1 MSVLWIAI
9 ALSAI
14 GSLLGAL
21 VASSV
26 LIVSD
31 AVRAKVVKWL
41 VSFAV
46 GTLLGAALLKL
57 VPEALE
63 TLSPTATLGT
73 LLAGIFT
80 FFILEKLVIWRHCHE
95 AESCEVHGTSAP
107 LVLVGDAVHTFVDG
121 AIIAAATI
129 TSIPLGVS
137 AAVAAIAHE
146 IPQEAG
152 DVAILLHAGYSRR
165 RALVLNLLS
174 GTSGIVGAVAVYF
187 FAARLPG
194 ALPFVLAF
202 AAGSFLYVAMADL
215 IPDLHRGQVD
225 RNPVRQVVLIAAG
238 VATRAL
244 L

>member
-41 VSFAV
+41 ISFAV

-238 VATRAL
+238 VATLAL

>member
-1 MSVLWIAI
+1 MLWVAI

-21 VASSV
+21 FASSV

-31 AVRAKVVKWL
+31 VLRAKLVRWL
-41 VSFAV
+41 ISFAV

-57 VPEALE
+57 VPEALA

-80 FFILEKLVIWRHCHE
+80 FFILEKLVIWRHCH
-95 AESCEVHGTSAP
+95 AEDGCDVHGTSAP

-121 AIIAAATI
+121 AIIAAATL
-129 TSIPLGVS
+129 TSVPLGIS
-137 AAVAAIAHE
+137 AAVAAVAHE
-146 IPQEAG
+146 IPQEVG

-165 RALVLNLLS
+165 KALLLNLLS
-174 GTSGIVGAVAVYF
+174 GVAGIVGAVAVF
-187 FAARLPG
+187 LFAARLPQ

-215 IPDLHRGQVD
+215 IPDLHRGHAD
-225 RNPVRQVVLIAAG
+225 THPVRQVVLIAAG
-238 VATRAL
+238 VVTLAL

>member
-1 MSVLWIAI
+1 VLWIAI

-26 LIVSD
+26 LIASD

-41 VSFAV
+41 ISFAV

-57 VPEALE
+57 VPEALD
-63 TLSPTATLGT
+63 TLSPTAALGT

-95 AESCEVHGTSAP
+95 TEACEVHGASAP

-121 AIIAAATI
+121 AIIAAATL
-129 TSIPLGVS
+129 TSIPLGIS

-146 IPQEAG
+146 IPQEVG

-174 GTSGIVGAVAVYF
+174 GTTGIVGAVAVYF
-187 FAARLPG
+187 FAARLPD

-215 IPDLHRGQVD
+215 IPDLHRGHAD
-225 RNPVRQVVLIAAG
+225 PNAVRQVLLIAGG
-238 VATRAL
+238 VATLAML
-244 L
+244 

>member
-1 MSVLWIAI
+1 MLWIAI

-238 VATRAL
+238 VATLAL

>member
-1 MSVLWIAI
+1 MLWIAI

-41 VSFAV
+41 ISFAV

-238 VATRAL
+238 VATLAL